1 MLIQL
6 KSSDLKFIDA
16 AEPKSNTYLNN
27 ELKSIDSEQAEFLS
41 SQELDLLWKKRIV
54 KYEDLNIKK
63 FSL

>member
-1 MLIQL
+1 
-6 KSSDLKFIDA
+6 LKFIDA